1 MSRSATGQ
9 EVESAIRKLGF
20 GDDVTWVDQ
29 SRERITGLV
38 DYLAGRTSEAP
49 AAAIV
54 EEHAADI
61 RARAG
66 GVDAKHSGTGKTARL
81 ERGRNQAT
89 PSQD

>member
-66 GVDAKHSGTGKTARL
+66 G
-81 ERGRNQAT
+81 
-89 PSQD
+89 